1 MKDLQGLLLAE
12 PCSRVIVHDGDEEGV
27 GGVRYARVVSG
38 VKTLEV
44 FG

>member
-12 PCSRVIVHDGDEEGV
+12 PCSRVIVRDGDEEGV
-27 GGVRYARVVSG
+27 GGGREIPEVLG

-44 FG
+44 LG